1 MSTILIV
8 DDVATNRE
16 FLVTLLG
23 YKEYRL
29 CVANDGA
36 EALAMARSVRP
47 DLIITDVLMP
57 TMDGYEFIR
66 QLRLDPQIA
75 TTAVIFCTADYR
87 EREAHRLAKACGVEH
102 LLIKPC
108 EPELVLRTV
117 EAALGAA
124 AQTPF
129 RAAPAEFN
137 RDHLRLLTDKLS
149 HKAAELQSVNHRLA
163 ALIDTSLQLASEPDP
178 QRLLESVCGSAREL
192 IGARYC
198 AIAAGHQTADAPN
211 HFFASGVDAETA
223 LGTPSL
229 RQGVLGTMLAEGR
242 PCRLRDL
249 EKSSQEL
256 GLPARFPPVH
266 CLLAAP
272 ISSLKRTYGWL
283 CLADKAGSD
292 EFTQEDERLVIILG
306 AQVGQ
311 MYEKGMLYAESKSHA
326 AQLEQEAAE
335 RRHVQSRLQAQ
346 LGRLDLLQRITRAI
360 GERQDLRSIF
370 QVVVRSLEDSLPI
383 DFGCICLYEPID
395 QALTVTSVGVRSGAL
410 AMKLALGEN
419 ARIPID
425 PDGLSRCVEGA
436 VVYEPDI
443 EHLSLPFPRQLAQE
457 GLRALVAAPLLAESK
472 VFGVLIAARRQ
483 AQSFSSTDCEFLR
496 QLSEHVAL
504 ATHQAQLY
512 EALQQ
517 AYEDLRGT
525 QQAVMQQERL
535 SALGQ
540 MASGVAHDINNAIS
554 PVALYT
560 ESLLE
565 LESNLSDRAR
575 NYLGTIQRAIEDVA
589 QTVSRMREFYRPREA
604 QLTLARVNLNR
615 IVGQVVEFTRVRWC
629 DVPQEHGIVVELRQ
643 ELEPNLPEIMGAEG
657 EIRDALTNLVFNAV
671 DAMPEGG
678 TLIVRTCV
686 NANPSSSQS
695 KAVHLEVVDSGVGMD
710 EETKRRCLEP
720 FFTTKGERGTGLGL
734 AMVYG
739 MAQRHG
745 AETQIDSAR
754 GKGTTLRLIFPVAPE
769 ALSTAGPEPP
779 RAPQRS
785 LALLI
790 VDDDPLI
797 LESMHATLQSD
808 GHIVT
813 AADGGQAGIDA
824 FICAEQR
831 NEPFEVVITDL
842 GMPYVD
848 GRKVAATVKASS
860 PTTPVILLTGW
871 GQRMTADNEVPP
883 YIDRVLSKPPKLAD
897 LRRVLAE
904 VVPTSACAILD

>member
-1 MSTILIV
+1 
-8 DDVATNRE
+8 
-16 FLVTLLG
+16 
-23 YKEYRL
+23 
-29 CVANDGA
+29 
-36 EALAMARSVRP
+36 
-47 DLIITDVLMP
+47 
-57 TMDGYEFIR
+57 
-66 QLRLDPQIA
+66 
-75 TTAVIFCTADYR
+75 
-87 EREAHRLAKACGVEH
+87 
-102 LLIKPC
+102 
-108 EPELVLRTV
+108 
-117 EAALGAA
+117 
-124 AQTPF
+124 
-129 RAAPAEFN
+129 
-137 RDHLRLLTDKLS
+137 
-149 HKAAELQSVNHRLA
+149 
-163 ALIDTSLQLASEPDP
+163 
-178 QRLLESVCGSAREL
+178 
-192 IGARYC
+192 
-198 AIAAGHQTADAPN
+198 
-211 HFFASGVDAETA
+211 
-223 LGTPSL
+223 
-229 RQGVLGTMLAEGR
+229 
-242 PCRLRDL
+242 
-249 EKSSQEL
+249 
-256 GLPARFPPVH
+256 
-266 CLLAAP
+266 
-272 ISSLKRTYGWL
+272 
-283 CLADKAGSD
+283 
-292 EFTQEDERLVIILG
+292 
-306 AQVGQ
+306 
-311 MYEKGMLYAESKSHA
+311 
-326 AQLEQEAAE
+326 
-335 RRHVQSRLQAQ
+335 
-346 LGRLDLLQRITRAI
+346 
-360 GERQDLRSIF
+360 
-370 QVVVRSLEDSLPI
+370 
-383 DFGCICLYEPID
+383 
-395 QALTVTSVGVRSGAL
+395 
-410 AMKLALGEN
+410 
-419 ARIPID
+419 
-425 PDGLSRCVEGA
+425 
-436 VVYEPDI
+436 
-443 EHLSLPFPRQLAQE
+443 
-457 GLRALVAAPLLAESK
+457 
-472 VFGVLIAARRQ
+472 
-483 AQSFSSTDCEFLR
+483 
-496 QLSEHVAL
+496 
-504 ATHQAQLY
+504 
-512 EALQQ
+512 
-517 AYEDLRGT
+517 
-525 QQAVMQQERL
+525 
-535 SALGQ
+535 

-589 QTVSRMREFYRPREA
+589 QTVSRMREFYRPRET